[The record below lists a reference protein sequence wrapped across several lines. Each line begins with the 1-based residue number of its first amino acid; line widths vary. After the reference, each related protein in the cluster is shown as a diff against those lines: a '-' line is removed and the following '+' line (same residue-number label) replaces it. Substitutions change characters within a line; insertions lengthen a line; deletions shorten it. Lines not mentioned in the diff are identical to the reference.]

1 MKKVSLDVWIQSIGM
16 LSVVA
21 GLIALVIEL
30 NQSQRLSQATAYQT
44 RISEI
49 QEAQR
54 ELALSEDLAA
64 ILERFDTLGINV
76 LSASQKSRVV
86 AWHSAVQWRMQGQ
99 YYQYRQGFLERTT
112 LDRTLDDLANGIYQR
127 WKELGLAERIQ
138 PPEWK
143 EEIENRLR
151 ENQ

>member
-1 MKKVSLDVWIQSIGM
+1 MRKVSLDVWIQSIGM

-44 RISEI
+44 RISKI

-64 ILERFDTLGINV
+64 ILERFD
-76 LSASQKSRVV
+76 
-86 AWHSAVQWRMQGQ
+86 
-99 YYQYRQGFLERTT
+99 
-112 LDRTLDDLANGIYQR
+112 
-127 WKELGLAERIQ
+127 
-138 PPEWK
+138 
-143 EEIENRLR
+143 
-151 ENQ
+151 